1 MLACNNNNKINMEN
15 DQQQEALKSP
25 AIKTA
30 VVNYQLD
37 ALEMKGF
44 VAYDSAKDGKRPVV
58 LVVHEWWGLN
68 EYVKGRV
75 DQLAALGYLAMAVD
89 MYGNGSIA
97 NDPQQAIAFST
108 PLYKNPQ
115 MAKARF
121 DAAIEKIKTF
131 PQADSNKIAAI
142 GYCFGGTQ
150 VLNMALMGEN
160 LAAVVSFH
168 GGLETI
174 APEKNKVKAK
184 ILICHGEADSFVPDD
199 MVAKFRK
206 GLDSIGANYI
216 FKSYPD
222 AQHAF
227 TNPAS
232 TMNGKKFDLPISYNA
247 AADTASWTEMRLFL
261 EGLFK

>member
-1 MLACNNNNKINMEN
+1 MKQTQIVLFAIICLNMLACNNNNKINMEN

-44 VAYDSAKDGKRPVV
+44 VAYDSAKDGKRPVI

-121 DAAIEKIKTF
+121 DAAIEKLK
-131 PQADSNKIAAI
+131 
-142 GYCFGGTQ
+142 
-150 VLNMALMGEN
+150 L
-160 LAAVVSFH
+160 
-168 GGLETI
+168 
-174 APEKNKVKAK
+174 
-184 ILICHGEADSFVPDD
+184 
-199 MVAKFRK
+199 FRK
-206 GLDSIGANYI
+206 QTAIKLPLLDIALAEHR
-216 FKSYPD
+216 F
-222 AQHAF
+222 
-227 TNPAS
+227 
-232 TMNGKKFDLPISYNA
+232 
-247 AADTASWTEMRLFL
+247 
-261 EGLFK
+261 